1 MTKMTTIALGALL
14 AFLPLNARAQ
24 GNNPDQNLVARVQ
37 ALETL
42 TATLQNEVQTLKNL
56 LSHFSRSGNEIFVTG
71 ANLHVVNGADTTDS
85 VNGFGNIII
94 GYNEAR
100 VIANTLPNVRT
111 GSHMLVVGSQLNY
124 SQFGGIVAGFRNA
137 TSGPYSSVTGG
148 FFNLAGGSY
157 SSVTGGEGNWA
168 SGQYSSITGGSSS
181 GASGQWSSV
190 TGGYGHAAAGQYSS
204 VTGGISARAY
214 GELSSVTGGAGNSAL
229 GQYSSVTGG
238 QQNTAS
244 GQSSSVTGGQSNTAS
259 GNFQN
264 LP

>member
-1 MTKMTTIALGALL
+1 MTKITMFALGTVL
-14 AFLPLNARAQ
+14 AFLPINARAQ
-24 GNNPDQNLVARVQ
+24 NGNSDQSATARIQ

-42 TATLQNEVQTLKNL
+42 TATLQNQVQALQDL
-56 LSHFSRSGNEIFVTG
+56 MSHFSRSGNEIFVTG
-71 ANLHVVNGADTTDS
+71 ANLHVVNGAGATDS
-85 VNGFGNIII
+85 TNGFGNIII

-100 VIANTLPNVRT
+100 GTANTLPNVRT

-148 FFNLAGGSY
+148 FSSQAGG
-157 SSVTGGEGNWA
+157 A
-168 SGQYSSITGGSSS
+168 
-181 GASGQWSSV
+181 
-190 TGGYGHAAAGQYSS
+190 YSS

-214 GELSSVTGGAGNSAL
+214 GEFSSITGGAGNSAL

-238 QQNTAS
+238 Q
-244 GQSSSVTGGQSNTAS
+244 SNVAD
-259 GNFQN
+259 GDFEN